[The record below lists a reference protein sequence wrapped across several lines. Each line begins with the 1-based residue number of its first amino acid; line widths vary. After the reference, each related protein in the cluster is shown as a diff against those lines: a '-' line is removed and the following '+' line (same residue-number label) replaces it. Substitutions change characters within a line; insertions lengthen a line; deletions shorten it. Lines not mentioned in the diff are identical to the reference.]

1 MRSAFNRQTLSIGAT
16 VLLLAGLAAATSAQ
30 EFEEADVFFELN
42 DTDGDLGIHALIDG
56 DAWRTLTI
64 DNPDG
69 RREFSLSLNSG
80 MRRQGLTE
88 LFFESAEPSFDE
100 LGPARF
106 LRRFPEGEYLV
117 RGTTLGGEVFENL
130 DEVTHLIPA
139 APENV
144 EVNGRPLPED
154 CDAEPPLSVADPFTI
169 RWDPVEMSHARIGI
183 TDEPIEIVKYQVVLE
198 GEDEE
203 LVFSF
208 DLPPDVTEI
217 EVPAGFVASGEV
229 LEVEVLAKEES
240 GNQTAFE
247 SCFEVR

>member
-1 MRSAFNRQTLSIGAT
+1 MRSAFDPQTISISAT
-16 VLLLAGLAAATSAQ
+16 VLLLAGLAAAASAQ
-30 EFEEADVFFELN
+30 EFETSDVFFELN

-56 DAWRTLTI
+56 DAWRTLVI

-69 RREFSLSLNSG
+69 RRELSLSLNGG

-88 LFFESAEPSFDE
+88 LFFESAEPSFDQ
-100 LGPARF
+100 LGPAQF

-117 RGTTLGGEVFENL
+117 RATTMAGEVFESL

-139 APENV
+139 APQRV
-144 EVNGRPLPED
+144 EVNGRPLPDD
-154 CDAEPPLSVADPFTI
+154 CDDGPPPSVADPFTI
-169 RWDPVEMSHARIGI
+169 RWDPVEMSHSRIGI

-217 EVPAGFVASGEV
+217 EIPAGFVASGEV
-229 LEVEVLAKEES
+229 FEVEVIAREES